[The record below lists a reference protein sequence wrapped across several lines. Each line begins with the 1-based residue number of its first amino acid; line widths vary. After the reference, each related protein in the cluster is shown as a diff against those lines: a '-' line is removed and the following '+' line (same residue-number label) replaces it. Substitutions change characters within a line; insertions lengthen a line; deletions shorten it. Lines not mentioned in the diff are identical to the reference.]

1 MKWCY
6 FLLAFLIYFSSLCQN
21 ISTDGIDTLK
31 SDTLRVNALIAL
43 SKKHQWTDPDQSLR
57 YADEALTLARSLEFR
72 RGIAIANTLKG
83 FCFWAFGDNELAIAS
98 AMEALEISQR
108 ENYRVIEA
116 ESYYILARGYMDV
129 REILKAKESI
139 QQANKLALK
148 GNDWEQLCG
157 IYNLKGVILFIENKT
172 DSALYFY
179 TQALET
185 GRNHSVDSINFP
197 RIISNIGECYAPEN
211 SALAFAYYTKALAMA
226 RRTGNKIAEA
236 SITDIIGHACLRA
249 SDLKNAEMNL
259 QAALH
264 LAHNLGLRRV
274 IRHAYGGLV
283 DLKLRQGKGDEAVVY
298 LKRYYEVRD
307 SLLST
312 AKVRQIVELE
322 AKHELQLKEQHIQIL
337 KNEKQIQTLWKNL
350 LIILVIFLIVLSIG
364 LYQLQQYRHRKN
376 REVLNL
382 EIDYLTQQHKE
393 TENKFKATLVPES
406 TEQLE
411 SHDQKLLKQ
420 AIFVV
425 EDNMNDPLFGVE
437 KMASEMN
444 MSRASLHRKL
454 KSITGFP
461 PSELIRSIRLRKAAR
476 LIQNKVDSVS
486 QIALLIGFSDYS
498 HFSKSFKKHFGVS
511 PTRYEEQAGHQPNA

>member
-1 MKWCY
+1 ME
-6 FLLAFLIYFSSLCQN
+6 
-21 ISTDGIDTLK
+21 TLK
-31 SDTLRVNALIAL
+31 RDTVRVTELIAL
-43 SKKHQWTDPDQSLR
+43 SKKHQWTDPDRSLR
-57 YADEALTLARSLEFR
+57 YADEALTLARELEYP
-72 RGIAIANTLKG
+72 RGVATAHTLKG
-83 FCFWAFGDNELAIAS
+83 FCFWTFGDNELAIQS
-98 AMEALEISQR
+98 AMEALEISR
-108 ENYRVIEA
+108 KENYRLIEA
-116 ESYYILARGYMDV
+116 GSYYILARGYMDV
-129 REILKAKESI
+129 TETTKAKECI
-139 QQANKLALK
+139 QKAEELARA
-148 GNDWEQLCG
+148 GEDWEQLCS
-157 IYNLKGVILFIENKT
+157 IYNLKGVILFIEDKT
-172 DSALYFY
+172 DSALHFY
-179 TQALET
+179 TRALET
-185 GRNHSVDSINFP
+185 GRSHSVDSINFP

-226 RRTGNKIAEA
+226 RSTGNKITEA
-236 SITDIIGHACLRA
+236 SITDIIGHACLRTR
-249 SDLKNAEMNL
+249 DLKNAEFNL

-264 LAHNLGLRRV
+264 LARKLGLRRV
-274 IRHAYGGLV
+274 IRHAYSGLV

-307 SLLST
+307 SLLNT

-337 KNEKQIQTLWKNL
+337 NTEKQIETLWKNL
-350 LIILVIFLIVLSIG
+350 LIALVIVLIILSLG

-393 TENKFKATLVPES
+393 TEEKFKATLVAQS
-406 TEQLE
+406 AEQLE

-425 EDNMNDPLFGVE
+425 EDNISDPLFGVE

-486 QIALLIGFSDYS
+486 QIALLVGFSDYS

-511 PTRYEEQAGHQPNA
+511 PTSYEEQADQPHA